1 MQGDTDKAAY
11 QEFLTIWK
19 DADPRIPVLH
29 SGEIAHFGILTQAKG
44 PRVFSPQPYGV
55 SGCIV
60 LVLYRKRA
68 ENPATV
74 VVLGGN
80 ALPMKH

>member
-1 MQGDTDKAAY
+1 MPPPLARTYAMQGDTGKAAY

-44 PRVFSPQPYGV
+44 RRVFSPQPY
-55 SGCIV
+55 
-60 LVLYRKRA
+60 
-68 ENPATV
+68 
-74 VVLGGN
+74 
-80 ALPMKH
+80 